1 MKGQRPMVKVK
12 SQWRKAWTGPRTA
25 RGKRRSALN
34 RLKRGLCPGWV
45 EQQLHARG
53 ENPEDFRQLHR
64 DLMGHLR
71 PDDARS
77 RVIVE
82 TLAETWWVLLKTGQL
97 NEMHAAS
104 LLFSTGYAKIGQTNV
119 WH

>member
-1 MKGQRPMVKVK
+1 MRKDKANDKGQK
-12 SQWRKAWTGPRTA
+12 SMEESVDGTSHRTRQAAFCTQPSEAWALPR
-25 RGKRRSALN
+25 L
-34 RLKRGLCPGWV
+34 V
-45 EQQLHARG
+45 EQQLRARG

-64 DLMGHLR
+64 DLIGYLR
-71 PDDARS
+71 PDDARG